1 MMQKT
6 AVMMQKT
13 SLLLFVSLMSLGAAA
28 QSLPGHTMA
37 MVNGRPIGNDLFEQ
51 ALRANVAQGLKDTP
65 QLRQAIK
72 EDLINREL
80 LIQKAETLG
89 LDRTPDAAMQLQRMR
104 ENLLVD
110 LLMTAYLKQNPI
122 TEEMVRADYD
132 RQVKLLKQSGNL
144 EQFKVSVILVASE
157 AEADDIM
164 GRLKRGISFA
174 ALARERST
182 DGSKANNG
190 EVGWLLMSQLNPV
203 LGEAVSK
210 LKKGAYAGPI
220 ATGDGWNII
229 KLDDKRPFKM
239 PTLDESR
246 NGIITILVQQRRQQL
261 IEQLR
266 AESKISQ

>member
-1 MMQKT
+1 MIQRT
-6 AVMMQKT
+6 C
-13 SLLLFVSLMSLGAAA
+13 SLLFAGLMSLGAYA
-28 QSLPGHTMA
+28 QSLPSHTMA
-37 MVNGRPIGNDLFEQ
+37 MVNGRPISNDLFEQ

-65 QLRQAIK
+65 QLRQAIR

-89 LDRTPDAAMQLQRMR
+89 LDRTPDAAMQLKRMR

-110 LLMTAYLKQNPI
+110 LLMASYLKQNPI
-122 TEEMVRADYD
+122 TDEMVRADYD
-132 RQVKLLKQSGNL
+132 RQVNVLKQAGNL
-144 EQFKVSVILVASE
+144 EQLKVSVIVVSSE
-157 AEADDIM
+157 PEANDIVS
-164 GRLKRGISFA
+164 RLKRGISFA
-174 ALARERST
+174 ALARERSIDT
-182 DGSKANNG
+182 SKANDG
-190 EVGWLLMSQLNPV
+190 EVGWVLLSQLNPV

-239 PTLDESR
+239 PTLEESR
-246 NGIITILVQQRRQQL
+246 NGIISLLLQQRRLQL

-266 AESKISQ
+266 AESNISK

>member
-1 MMQKT
+1 MQKT
-6 AVMMQKT
+6 VFV
-13 SLLLFVSLMSLGAAA
+13 LFAGLMSLTVSA
-28 QSLPGHTMA
+28 QSLPNHTMA
-37 MVNGRPIGNDLFEQ
+37 MVNGRPISNELFEQ
-51 ALRANVAQGLKDTP
+51 ALRANLSQGLKDTA
-65 QLRQAIK
+65 QLRQAIR

-89 LDRTPDAAMQLQRMR
+89 LDRSPEAAMQLKRMR

-110 LLMTAYLKQNPI
+110 LLMAGYLKQHPI

-132 RQVKLLKQSGNL
+132 RQVNLLKQSGNL
-144 EQFKVSVILVASE
+144 EQLKVSVIVVSSE
-157 AEADDIM
+157 PEANDILA
-164 GRLKRGISFA
+164 RLKRGISFA
-174 ALARERST
+174 ALARERSIDASKSN
-182 DGSKANNG
+182 DGV
-190 EVGWLLMSQLNPV
+190 VGWVLLSQLNPV

-239 PTLDESR
+239 PSLEESQ
-246 NGIITILVQQRRQQL
+246 NGIISLLVQQRRLQL

-266 AESKISQ
+266 AESKISH